1 MELGIRGKWAV
12 VCAASKGLG
21 YSCAQA
27 LADEGV
33 NIVIN
38 ARGPADLQ
46 AATQRLRQR
55 NPSVKVI
62 TVIGDITDPSIRQ
75 SLVDAAP
82 QVDILI
88 NNAGGPKPGN
98 FREWTGEEWRA
109 ALDTNMMAPIELIK
123 LVIDSMAVR
132 GFGRIINITSGSV
145 KSPLDAL
152 GLSTS
157 VRCGLTGFVAGLARQ
172 KDFASK
178 NTTINNILPGAFNT
192 ERLESTLKM
201 TAERS
206 GNTLHTVTES
216 RLAGIPAGR
225 FGTPSEFAALCAFLC
240 SQHAAYVTGQNIL
253 IDGGAYPGIF

>member
-12 VCAASKGLG
+12 VCASSKGLG
-21 YSCAQA
+21 YGCAQA
-27 LADEGV
+27 LAGEGV

-38 ARGPADLQ
+38 ARGAPDLR
-46 AATQRLRQR
+46 AATQRLTDSSPGVQ
-55 NPSVKVI
+55 VI
-62 TVIGDITDPSIRQ
+62 PVVGDITDPTIRQ

-98 FREWTGEEWRA
+98 FREWTGEDWRT
-109 ALDTNMMAPIELIK
+109 ALDTNMLAPIELIK
-123 LVIDSMAVR
+123 LVVDSMAAR

-172 KDFASK
+172 KDLASR
-178 NTTINNILPGAFNT
+178 NTTINNILPGAFKT
-192 ERLESTLKM
+192 ERLESTLNL

-206 GNTLHTVTES
+206 GNTLETVIES

-225 FGTPSEFAALCAFLC
+225 FGDTSELAALCAFLC
-240 SQHAAYVTGQNIL
+240 SQQAAYVTGQNIL

>member
-1 MELGIRGKWAV
+1 MDLGIRGKWAV

-38 ARGPADLQ
+38 ARGAVDLQ
-46 AATQRLRQR
+46 AATQRLKQR
-55 NPSVKVI
+55 NPEVEVI
-62 TVIGDITDPSIRQ
+62 SVIGDITDPSIRQ

-98 FREWTGEEWRA
+98 FREWTGDEWRSA
-109 ALDTNMMAPIELIK
+109 IDTNMLAPIELIK
-123 LVIDSMAVR
+123 LVIDAMASR
-132 GFGRIINITSGSV
+132 GFGRIINITSGAV

-172 KDFASK
+172 KDFAAK
-178 NTTINNILPGAFNT
+178 NTTINNILPGAFKT
-192 ERLESTLKM
+192 QRLEHTLQA

-206 GNTLHTVTES
+206 GKTFDAVAGS
-216 RLAGIPAGR
+216 RLASIPMGR
-225 FGTPSEFAALCAFLC
+225 FGDPAEFAALCAFLC
-240 SQHAAYVTGQNIL
+240 SHQAAYMTGQNL
-253 IDGGAYPGIF
+253 LVDGGAYPGIF

>member
-1 MELGIRGKWAV
+1 MDLGIRGKWAV

-38 ARGPADLQ
+38 ARGAPDLE
-46 AATQRLRQR
+46 AAAQRLKLR
-55 NPSVKVI
+55 NPEGEVI
-62 TVIGDITDPSIRQ
+62 TVVGDITDPSIRQ
-75 SLVDAAP
+75 ALIDAAP

-98 FREWTGEEWRA
+98 FREWTDQEWRA
-109 ALDTNMMAPIELIK
+109 AIDTNMLAPIELIK
-123 LVIDSMAVR
+123 SVIDSMAGR
-132 GFGRIINITSGSV
+132 GFGRIINITSGAV
-145 KSPLDAL
+145 KAPLDAL

-172 KDFASK
+172 KDFASR
-178 NTTINNILPGAFNT
+178 NTTINNILPGAFKT
-192 ERLESTLKM
+192 ERLENTFQVA
-201 TAERS
+201 AERS
-206 GNTLHTVTES
+206 GKTVNAMAES
-216 RLAGIPAGR
+216 RLATIPAGR
-225 FGTPSEFAALCAFLC
+225 FGDPAEFAALCAFLC
-240 SQHAAYVTGQNIL
+240 SYQAAYVTGQNIL